1 MRYRT
6 FGNVCGR
13 RFIVFDIE
21 HLEMY
26 AAVGLQFAISK
37 TWKCMLSKVY
47 SLRYRTLGNV
57 CGRRFIVFDIEC
69 LEMYAV
75 VGL

>member
-1 MRYRT
+1 
-6 FGNVCGR
+6 
-13 RFIVFDIE
+13 
-21 HLEMY
+21 
-26 AAVGLQFAISK
+26 
-37 TWKCMLSKVY
+37 MLSKVY

-57 CGRRFIVFDIEC
+57 CGHRFIVCDIEH